1 MVAGKK
7 KILVEK
13 AQVTSPSLRTSILQA
28 SLSAFP
34 GENKR

>member
-13 AQVTSPSLRTSILQA
+13 AQVTSPSLQA